1 MYLHLSTEWV
11 VHLMFKFRKMII
23 WSVSSTGQVCFLP
36 LPPNKEHESHCIYS
50 NIVGFSS
57 KALWKKKAPIC
68 LLLDSILKL
77 MLHDGADPFRQS
89 QNSWKVTG
97 KRLLKG
103 VNITFSSRACLT
115 GSYCQ
120 IPPQLFL
127 RHRLSPVPDSNWD
140 WDLSTDCCE
149 PSVLNYCAFIS
160 IANWWCLIQLSWLN
174 SCILQRSCTC
184 NIKWRLY
191 LFLTK
196 KRQQAW

>member
-1 MYLHLSTEWV
+1 MHLHLSTKWV
-11 VHLMFKFRKMII
+11 AHLMFKCRKMII

-50 NIVGFSS
+50 NIMGFSS

-97 KRLLKG
+97 KRSLKG

-115 GSYCQ
+115 GWHCQ
-120 IPPQLFL
+120 IPPQPFL
-127 RHRLSPVPDSNWD
+127 RQRKPCYHQCQTQIGIETSAQTAVSLLYWTIVPSF
-140 WDLSTDCCE
+140 
-149 PSVLNYCAFIS
+149 P
-160 IANWWCLIQLSWLN
+160 
-174 SCILQRSCTC
+174 
-184 NIKWRLY
+184 
-191 LFLTK
+191 
-196 KRQQAW
+196 